1 MKPRLII
8 KIDKNSDRIVLLL
21 RTLGKD
27 EDSLELGQN
36 GHMDKLLIADVDKFL
51 KRNKITILSF
61 KTIGIEGVFDDSR
74 AAHRAIK
81 AFLSALN
88 IKY

>member
-21 RTLGKD
+21 RTLGEDK
-27 EDSLELGQN
+27 DSLELGQN

-51 KRNKITILSF
+51 KRNKIIITSF
-61 KTIGIEGVFDDSR
+61 KTIGIEGFFDDSKST
-74 AAHRAIK
+74 HRAIK

-88 IKY
+88 IKH